1 MPIKDKGVQDEY
13 EHRDL
18 PRKNASYFPI
28 DDEWV
33 VHSLRLHKTRKEVLQ
48 RYFKQGGADLTT
60 GIRQILYSNSKSSRL
75 ARNFGMKTDVIL
87 SVYSPS
93 TAKLPKQE

>member
-1 MPIKDKGVQDEY
+1 MPIKGKGPQDEY
-13 EHRDL
+13 EHREL

-60 GIRQILYSNSKSSRL
+60 GIRQILYEWMDER
-75 ARNFGMKTDVIL
+75 GIH
-87 SVYSPS
+87 
-93 TAKLPKQE
+93 